1 MNVIIDALWVTII
14 GMAIVFTI
22 LIIIAIIISQ
32 FKHVYKLTTRASNK
46 KSDVPVVKE
55 EPIKAIERENVDD
68 LELVA
73 VITAAIASSLNTTSD
88 QLQVR
93 SIRRVNEKRS
103 KWQYQ

>member
-32 FKHVYKLTTRASNK
+32 FKHINKLTTKSSK
-46 KSDVPVVKE
+46 KIDVPVVKE
-55 EPIKAIERENVDD
+55 EQIKAIESADVDD
-68 LELVA
+68 LELIA
-73 VITAAIASSLNTTSD
+73 AITAAIASSLNTTSD